1 MRVDFDRYEMVINK
15 STKLK
20 KSEFINREL
29 SWLSFNR
36 RVLYCANNSHI
47 PLGERLN
54 FLGICESNLDE
65 FISVRLPYA
74 ANPDNEQPYGKILKG
89 VHDFLHL
96 QELTYKELKRVMNKE
111 TGIAFKSI
119 EEAGRKHIDMLKDV
133 FDKRIYPILTPIELD
148 SNDLNMIN
156 GLSYIGVKVR
166 TSKVDRLVVIPLLPS
181 LDFFYIIG
189 KTIYKLEDI
198 ITYFMEDNLFI
209 NQDVVEH
216 AVFRLIKDGSV
227 LLDHEESTFVVDR
240 MNRTL
245 NKRKNADP
253 IFMEIKKGCSSSM
266 KKTLI
271 DWFKVK
277 KENVYTGKRLINYKA
292 LCREKILPNLLYEPF
307 KPFKYTNAWNRK
319 DMFEVLD
326 AEDVLLQH
334 PYDSYD
340 TVINFIQHAA
350 NDPDVESI
358 RHTIYRVSGIDSP
371 IINALCDAGRN
382 GKFVTVLVEIK
393 ARFDEANNIQII
405 KKLKDAGVNVVLGDE
420 YLKTHCKM
428 CIVTKKVGDMMKLY
442 AHVGTGNYNEQTA
455 KIYTDLSYLTSKQK
469 ICRDLIH
476 VFNIIS
482 GHSKQGKD
490 MEKVFYSPV
499 NLRKRL
505 ESRIEKEMKY
515 GKDGRIFIKV
525 NSLSDV
531 RIVSKLYEAAKA
543 GVKIKIICRGICSI
557 VPIKNIEV
565 KSIVGRFLE
574 HSRIY
579 YFAHGN
585 SGDTPAYYIGSADLL
600 PRNLD
605 NRVETLISVSES
617 NIIEKLDWIID
628 TLSKD
633 TRNSFFEINVDE
645 LDDDPS
651 AVMELTDK
659 WVSWVNISTST
670 KSKDIDGLFDA
681 HQYMID
687 HTCDM

>member
-1 MRVDFDRYEMVINK
+1 MKVNFDNYEMIIKK

-20 KSEFINREL
+20 KSKFINREL
-29 SWLSFNR
+29 SWLDFNR
-36 RVLYCANNSHI
+36 RVLYCANSKHV
-47 PLGERLN
+47 PLGEKLN

-74 ANPDNEQPYGKILKG
+74 YANSEDEPYNKILEGIHDFLDLQEATYSALCKELKKRTEITFNKIESAEHKHIKILK
-89 VHDFLHL
+89 D
-96 QELTYKELKRVMNKE
+96 
-111 TGIAFKSI
+111 I
-119 EEAGRKHIDMLKDV
+119 
-133 FDKRIYPILTPIELD
+133 FDKKIYPILTPIELD
-148 SNDLNMIN
+148 SNDFNMIS
-156 GLSYIGVKVR
+156 GLTYIGVKVR
-166 TSKVDRLVVIPLLPS
+166 TNKVDRLVVIPLLPS
-181 LDFFYIIG
+181 LDSFYILG
-189 KTIYKLEDI
+189 TSVYTLEDI
-198 ITYFMEDNLFI
+198 IAYFMEDNLFI
-209 NQDVVEH
+209 NQDVVEYG
-216 AVFRLIKDGSV
+216 VFRLIKDGSV

-245 NKRKNADP
+245 YKRKNSNP
-253 IFMEIKKGCSSSM
+253 IFIQIKEGCNDAM
-266 KKTLI
+266 IKTLV
-271 DWFKVK
+271 DWFKIDK
-277 KENVYTGKRLINYKA
+277 SRVYLNKHMINYKA
-292 LCREKILPNLLYEPF
+292 FFKEKLAPSSMYEPF
-307 KPFKYTNAWNRK
+307 KPFRYTNAWNRK
-319 DMFEVLD
+319 DMFELLD
-326 AEDVLLQH
+326 TEDVLLQH

-358 RHTIYRVSGIDSP
+358 RHTIYRVSGLDSP

-442 AHVGTGNYNEQTA
+442 AHVGTGNYNEKTA
-455 KIYTDLSYLTSKQK
+455 NIYTDLSYLTSKQK

-482 GHSKQGKD
+482 GHSKQGMD

-505 ESRIEKEMKY
+505 ESQIEREIKY
-515 GKDGRIFIKV
+515 GKKGKIFIKV
-525 NSLSDV
+525 NSLSDT
-531 RIVSKLYEAAKA
+531 RIIAKLYEAAKE
-543 GVKIKIICRGICSI
+543 GVDIRIICRGICSI
-557 VPIKNIEV
+557 VPNENIHV

-579 YFAHGN
+579 YFEHG
-585 SGDTPAYYIGSADLL
+585 SKDGTPTYYIGSADLL

-617 NIIEKLDWIID
+617 NVIKKLSWIINV
-628 TLSKD
+628 LSKD
-633 TRNSFFEINVDE
+633 MKNSFFEVPLEYLKDDSNV
-645 LDDDPS
+645 
-651 AVMELTDK
+651 VKELTGNL
-659 WVSWVNISTST
+659 VSWVNPSTSL
-670 KSKDIDGLFDA
+670 KIKDAEELFDA
-681 HQYMID
+681 HQFMID
-687 HTCDM
+687 NNCDM